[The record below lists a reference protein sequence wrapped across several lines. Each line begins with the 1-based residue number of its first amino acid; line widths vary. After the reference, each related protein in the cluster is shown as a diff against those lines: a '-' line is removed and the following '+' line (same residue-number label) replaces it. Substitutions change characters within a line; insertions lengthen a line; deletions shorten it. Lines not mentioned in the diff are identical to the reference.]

1 MILIIRLSYI
11 DPFQRQ
17 VRKLVVVNIEYTLYV
32 VVREP
37 RLPLDTLANVI
48 GQQSGGHGT
57 VAPPVPIPN
66 TEVKRCCAD
75 DSMTKGHAKVGHCQI
90 LNPSPQGEG
99 FFLQLA
105 KYPLY
110 R

>member
-1 MILIIRLSYI
+1 M
-11 DPFQRQ
+11 
-17 VRKLVVVNIEYTLYV
+17 RKLVVVKLKYTLYV

-75 DSMTKGHAKVGHCQI
+75 DSMTKGYAKVGHCQI
-90 LNPSPQGEG
+90 SNPSPQGGG
-99 FFLQLA
+99 FFLSNA
-105 KYPLY
+105 KYRLY